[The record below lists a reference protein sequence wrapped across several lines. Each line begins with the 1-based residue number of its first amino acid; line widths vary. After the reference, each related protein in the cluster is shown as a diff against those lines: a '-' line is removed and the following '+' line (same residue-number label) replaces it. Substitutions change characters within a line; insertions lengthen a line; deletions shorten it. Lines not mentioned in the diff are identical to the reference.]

1 MDLSEQDSVKKAAK
15 EVLNTVPQID
25 ALICNAAIAQIPK
38 RKLTVE
44 SWESQMGVNYFG
56 HFTLQALLFPLIEK
70 SKGRIVKVGGM
81 GYDMGLKTKKFDD
94 LNWEKGYTPN
104 KAYSQSKLA
113 QIMSVYELQNR
124 LERAGKTAVKAYAC
138 HPGS

>member
-1 MDLSEQDSVKKAAK
+1 MLNRNQSKSEKCISVLKQEMGNNIDTLSITMDLSEQDSVKKAAK

-56 HFTLQALLFPLIEK
+56 HFTLQALPFPLI
-70 SKGRIVKVGGM
+70 
-81 GYDMGLKTKKFDD
+81 
-94 LNWEKGYTPN
+94 
-104 KAYSQSKLA
+104 
-113 QIMSVYELQNR
+113 
-124 LERAGKTAVKAYAC
+124 
-138 HPGS
+138 